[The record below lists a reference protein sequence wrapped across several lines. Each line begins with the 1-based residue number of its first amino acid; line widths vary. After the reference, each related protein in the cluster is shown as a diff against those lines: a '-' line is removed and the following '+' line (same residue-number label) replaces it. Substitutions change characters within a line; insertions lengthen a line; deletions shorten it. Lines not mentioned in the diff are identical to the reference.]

1 MLKLLSLNG
10 FLLKLFIELSEHVG
24 FYFSDTFLVDRFFVT
39 QAILQI
45 LFIHSQQKALSKEL
59 LLCFGEFNIRPEK
72 LYINRCAYY
81 LRLVATTS
89 SSELFDE
96 LLIRSSA

>member
-1 MLKLLSLNG
+1 MLMLLSLNG

-59 LLCFGEFNIRPEK
+59 LLCFGEFNSRSEK
-72 LYINRCAYY
+72 LY
-81 LRLVATTS
+81 S
-89 SSELFDE
+89 K
-96 LLIRSSA
+96 